1 MPENPSRF
9 PSSRRLAGWIVVLVA
24 CVLPGCG
31 GGGVKLAPV
40 EGDVSLDGKP
50 VPGGRLTFIPDAG
63 QANPPSFRV
72 FGNTDRQGHY
82 RVESDHGRGAPVGAY
97 RVVVLS
103 PLPTAD
109 MPKDLEPIP
118 PIYQDENR
126 TPLKVVVSEGAPA
139 HAYDLQLK
147 K

>member
-1 MPENPSRF
+1 
-9 PSSRRLAGWIVVLVA
+9 
-24 CVLPGCG
+24 
-31 GGGVKLAPV
+31 VKLVSV
-40 EGDVSLDGKP
+40 EGDVFLDGKP
-50 VPGGRLTFIPDAG
+50 VQGGQVTFIPDAG

-72 FGNTDRQGHY
+72 FGNIDRQGHY
-82 RVESDHGRGAPVGAY
+82 RVESDHGKGAPVGAY
-97 RVVVLS
+97 RVAVR
-103 PLPTAD
+103 PPMPTAD